1 MYWNKLSFILSIT
14 DACYATLSDYNLPAE
29 MSVRKRS
36 ASGGKK
42 ILKEKIVEIYESLF
56 RGDQISIGNCNF
68 WEEFFLLK
76 PKMAALEGEIGKL
89 QADQLAGMRENLNM

>member
-1 MYWNKLSFILSIT
+1 M
-14 DACYATLSDYNLPAE
+14 
-29 MSVRKRS
+29 
-36 ASGGKK
+36 
-42 ILKEKIVEIYESLF
+42 EIYESLF